1 MTTHKLITIDGA
13 GHQRSA
19 KVEPGTPLGLV
30 LAIARADATAPA
42 DNLQAL
48 RDVTALRHW
57 LDDQT
62 DDNALRARRNGCTW
76 QQIGDALGL
85 TRQAVHLRWGNISAF
100 AGWDKASDGPMS
112 VPSALPVRCSIEH
125 GFEICRCPNPT
136 RRESVPDT
144 E

>member
-1 MTTHKLITIDGA
+1 MTHKLITIDDA

-19 KVEPGTPLGLV
+19 KVKPGTPLGLV

-100 AGWDKASDGPMS
+100 AGWDKAQDGYGP
-112 VPSALPVRCSIEH
+112 I
-125 GFEICRCPNPT
+125 
-136 RRESVPDT
+136 
-144 E
+144 